1 MVTKW
6 LPLPADDGGKQR
18 SLAVLERLAAR
29 SEVVLCGFDDG
40 RADLDGLRR
49 RGVSVLPAPARP
61 TGALAIAAG
70 ALRTGS
76 IGAGRF
82 YRAELAARVRAAAGA
97 APLDAVVVEYL
108 QMVPYVAGIDAPVR
122 VLDLHNIESSLIAT
136 YAEVRGGLAGR
147 AARAEV
153 GLLRRQERLAVGRFT
168 SIAVVS
174 ETDRQR
180 LPFSGAD
187 IVVCP
192 NGCQER
198 PELPAAGEPVVT
210 FVALLGWTPNVDA
223 ARWLARDIWPRVAA
237 EIPAARLQLVGRDP
251 SAEVRALAGSHV
263 EVVGPVPDT
272 TPYLARAMVAMAPLR
287 MGGGSRLKVL
297 EALSFGRPVVAT
309 RTGAEGLEDLIGSGV
324 VVAETAA
331 ALAEQIV
338 ALLRD
343 PPAAA
348 ELGRIGRQAVRER
361 YLWDVTLAPL
371 LERVTGAR

>member
-29 SEVVLCGFDDG
+29 SNVVLCGFDDG
-40 RADLDGLRR
+40 RADLEGLRR
-49 RGVSVLPAPARP
+49 LGVSVLPAPPRP
-61 TGALAIAAG
+61 AGTLAIAAG

-82 YRAELAARVRAAAGA
+82 YRAELAARVRAAASA
-97 APLDAVVVEYL
+97 EPFDAVVVEYL
-108 QMVPYVAGIDAPVR
+108 QMVPYAAAINAPAR

-136 YAEVRGGLAGR
+136 YAEVRGGLTGR

-153 GLLRRQERLAVGRFT
+153 ALLRRQERLALSRFS

-174 ETDRQR
+174 ETDRRR

-192 NGCQER
+192 NGCAER
-198 PELPAAGEPVVT
+198 PELPAATEPVVT

-223 ARWLARDIWPRVAA
+223 AVWLARDVWPRVVA
-237 EIPAARLQLVGRDP
+237 EIPEARLQLVGRDP
-251 SAEVRALAGSHV
+251 SVEVRALAGPHV
-263 EVVGPVPDT
+263 DVVGPVPDT
-272 TPYLARAMVAMAPLR
+272 TPYLARSMVAMAPLR

-309 RTGAEGLEDLIGSGV
+309 TTGAEGLEDLIGSGV
-324 VVAETAA
+324 LVADTAA
-331 ALAEQIV
+331 GLAERIV
-338 ALLRD
+338 ELLRD
-343 PPAAA
+343 PSRAA
-348 ELGRIGRQAVRER
+348 ELGRVGRRAVRQR

-371 LERVTGAR
+371 LDRATGRH